1 MSVTY
6 GFFNSVNHDRKYDA
20 SQFSRLFEGVF
31 NDGVFASIGTG
42 LVVVSNPLVPMG
54 VNVGIGRAW
63 FDLTWTD
70 NDAILPLEVAAAH
83 PILNRI
89 DAVVIEVD
97 FTEAVRA
104 NSIKIV
110 TGTAASNP
118 SNPAMVSTELVHQH
132 PLAYIYVTAGVT
144 EITPAN
150 ITNRVGTS
158 DCPFVTGLLQVLTI
172 DTILTQW
179 NGQFDDWFENVKAQ
193 LEGDVV
199 TNLQRQIDER
209 IAVSDNMSNAD
220 IDYALTD

>member
-118 SNPAMVSTELVHQH
+118 SNPAMSQAHPSAMKRCEADFHRLLSGPPGNVGAFQAREVQPNALKYPKEISTQPSGKNCFFH
-132 PLAYIYVTAGVT
+132 
-144 EITPAN
+144 
-150 ITNRVGTS
+150 
-158 DCPFVTGLLQVLTI
+158 
-172 DTILTQW
+172 
-179 NGQFDDWFENVKAQ
+179 
-193 LEGDVV
+193 
-199 TNLQRQIDER
+199 
-209 IAVSDNMSNAD
+209 
-220 IDYALTD
+220 